1 MKNSTHAM
9 IALTASALALG
20 AVVLGTVL
28 AAQTA
33 PSARWAATYD
43 NLTMPKDFKAMV
55 VVVDF
60 PPGAVFP
67 LHSHGGPV
75 VAMVIEGEITL
86 TQNGVSK
93 TYKAGQSWNEAVGQ
107 IHEARN
113 AGSVK
118 AAVSVTY
125 LLSKGAVPDIIV
137 GK

>member
-1 MKNSTHAM
+1 MKNSMHAM
-9 IALTASALALG
+9 IALG

-28 AAQTA
+28 AAQIA
-33 PSARWAATYD
+33 PSARWAATYE

>member
-1 MKNSTHAM
+1 MKTSTHAM
-9 IALTASALALG
+9 IALTALLF
-20 AVVLGTVL
+20 VIGTVL

-75 VAMVIEGEITL
+75 VAMVIEGQITL
-86 TQNGVSK
+86 IQNGVSK
-93 TYKAGQSWNEAVGQ
+93 TYKSGQSWNEAAGQ

-113 AGSVK
+113 EGSVK

-125 LLSKGAVPDIIV
+125 LLPKGAVPDIIV

>member
-1 MKNSTHAM
+1 M
-9 IALTASALALG
+9 I
-20 AVVLGTVL
+20 VLNTLVLVIGTVL

-75 VAMVIEGEITL
+75 VAMVIEGQITL
-86 TQNGVSK
+86 IQNGVSK
-93 TYKAGQSWNEAVGQ
+93 TYSAGQSWNEAVGQ

-113 AGSVK
+113 EGSVK

-125 LLSKGAVPDIIV
+125 LLPKGAVPDIIV